1 VKPDLVPERA
11 LTVIRRHPYLYRA
24 ARTARFTVGR
34 FVPPRTYPGI
44 PGRIHF
50 NDFMFGN
57 GSPEEI
63 ASYAERALN
72 VISNIDASLAA
83 AGKTVDEIVRWL
95 DFGCGYGRV
104 IRFLAERV
112 PPDRI
117 YASDVVK
124 EGVDFCSSEFGV
136 HPIYSQGDLTT
147 LRLRPF
153 DFIYAISV
161 ITHLNERNSAAML
174 RVLGESLAPGGIALF
189 TTHGQWSLEN
199 PETYGAEYEERS
211 EEIRRAVEANG
222 IAFLRY
228 PFVSGDDYGMTWHS
242 REYIETKMEELHEGR
257 MRPLMFKPRGLD
269 GHQDVFAF
277 QRIDETL

>member
-1 VKPDLVPERA
+1 
-11 LTVIRRHPYLYRA
+11 
-24 ARTARFTVGR
+24 
-34 FVPPRTYPGI
+34 
-44 PGRIHF
+44 
-50 NDFMFGN
+50 MFED

-72 VISNIDASLAA
+72 VISKIDASLAA
-83 AGKTVDEIVRWL
+83 AGKRVDEIAWWL

-104 IRFLAERV
+104 VRFLVERV
-112 PPDRI
+112 PPERV

-136 HPIYSQGDLTT
+136 HPIYSQTDLTT
-147 LRLRPF
+147 LRLGLF

-174 RVLGESLAPGGIALF
+174 RLFGESLTPGGIALF

-199 PETYGAEYEERS
+199 PGTYGAEYEERGA
-211 EEIRRAVEANG
+211 EIRRAVEERG

-228 PFVSGDDYGMTWHS
+228 PFVSGDNYGMAWHS
-242 REYIETKMEELHEGR
+242 REYIEAKMEELHEGR
-257 MRPLMFKPRGLD
+257 MRLLMFEPQGLD
-269 GHQDVFAF
+269 AHQDVFAF
-277 QRIDETL
+277 QRIDETRLTR

>member
-1 VKPDLVPERA
+1 VTLNLVPERA

-24 ARTARFTVGR
+24 ARNARFTVGR
-34 FVPPRTYPGI
+34 LVPPRAYPGI

-50 NDFMFGN
+50 NDFMFEN

-83 AGKTVDEIVRWL
+83 AGKTVDEIATWL

-104 IRFLAERV
+104 VRFLVERV

-136 HPIYSQGDLTT
+136 HPIYSQTDLTT
-147 LRLRPF
+147 LRLGSF

-161 ITHLNERNSAAML
+161 ITHLNERNSLAML
-174 RVLGESLAPGGIALF
+174 RLLGSSLSPGGIALF
-189 TTHGQWSLEN
+189 TTHGRWSLEN

-211 EEIRRAVEANG
+211 DEIRRAVEENG

-228 PFVSGDDYGMTWHS
+228 PFAAGEDYGMAWHS
-242 REYIETKMEELHEGR
+242 QEYIESKIEELHEGR
-257 MRPLMFKPRGLD
+257 MRRLMFKPRGLD
-269 GHQDVFAF
+269 AHQDVFAF
-277 QRIDETL
+277 QRVG